1 MKYLGPD
8 FQYDA
13 ELSPA
18 PNKVK
23 LKAKTMIQ
31 SITIVGCICL
41 PMSQSHHHPNINIQS
56 FECLILQLGP
66 FLSPRTGNASNLLE

>member
-23 LKAKTMIQ
+23 LKAKTTIP
-31 SITIVGCICL
+31 SSYNITTESLIVTMDHGSEDPI
-41 PMSQSHHHPNINIQS
+41 PDISGQ
-56 FECLILQLGP
+56 
-66 FLSPRTGNASNLLE
+66 